1 MAIMPKLLLK
11 EFKMKYT
18 EQIGQRQNVFD
29 VATPAAARK
38 AGLDTLARKAMG
50 VLKWTE
56 SVPKYSYEDG
66 PCVGIIRPSKNGRA
80 EVMSC
85 QSDMNLVSHNI
96 LELGFLELERLGKR
110 DARPANCQIGPVESY
125 LMALGENASWNSD
138 ALGYVKWKGG
148 QKVELFPQL
157 FVGFFRPTPKGELEL
172 ITAVSHSDMLAE
184 HLLHFGKVAQSYMT
198 GNEVPDE
205 DGNVHFY
212 SPEYREAAE

>member
-1 MAIMPKLLLK
+1 
-11 EFKMKYT
+11 MKYT
-18 EQIGQRQNVFD
+18 EQINLPQNTFD
-29 VATPAAARK
+29 VATPEAARK
-38 AGLDTLARKAMG
+38 AGLNALAGKAMG

-56 SVPKYSYEDG
+56 NVPKHSYEDG
-66 PCVGIIRPSKNGRA
+66 LCVGIIRPSKNGRA

-96 LELGFLELERLGKR
+96 LELGFLELECLGKR
-110 DARPANCQIGPVESY
+110 DTRPTNCQMGPAESY

-157 FVGFFRPTPKGELEL
+157 FVGFFRPTPKGKLEL
-172 ITAVSHSDMLAE
+172 ITAVSHSDILAE

-198 GNEVPDE
+198 GDEVPDE
-205 DGNVHFY
+205 NGNIHFFK
-212 SPEYREAAE
+212 PEHREAAE